1 MNFELVKEHVKNKL
15 IGNTNGHG
23 YDHANR
29 VVNNVK
35 LITKEVE
42 CNYEICVISAYVHDL
57 IDRKVATDIDSAIAE
72 LEEFLSESL
81 GLEQVKVD
89 HILKICNTISYSKNL
104 ELESVE
110 AMVVQD
116 ADRLDALGATGIT
129 RTIEYS
135 VSVNRPIYIAGD
147 KTDNTAIGH
156 FHSKLYKLPALMN
169 FEISKEIAKTKLEVM
184 YLFEENMIRENKE

>member
-1 MNFELVKEHVKNKL
+1 MNFELVKEHVKTKL
-15 IGNTNGHG
+15 AGNINGHG

-35 LITKEVE
+35 LIAKEVE
-42 CNYEICVISAYVHDL
+42 CDYEICVISAYVHDL
-57 IDRKVATDIDSAIAE
+57 IDRKVTNDIDSAIIE
-72 LEEFLSESL
+72 LEEFLSTSL
-81 GLEQVKVD
+81 GLAQDKVE
-89 HILKICNTISYSKNL
+89 HIIKICNTISYSKNL

-116 ADRLDALGATGIT
+116 ADRLDALGATGIA

-135 VSVNRPIYIAGD
+135 ASVKRPIYVAGD
-147 KTDNTAIGH
+147 KSDDTAIGH
-156 FHSKLYKLPALMN
+156 FHSKLYKLPNLMN